1 MENETKLTAL
11 QKMTAYFDQRALN
24 EKMDKEQREM
34 YAKQIAADPA
44 GSVADFL
51 QLHKRGLVPRIY
63 GLLTLSEF
71 DLNDIYRK
79 EQDKQQEVIK
89 ATADTVLTSEWSFK
103 NNRDAQ
109 SQLKLLDASL
119 HELALQGDRSQLT
132 FLQKAKLGQARFAT
146 DGRLLDCFSVLQ
158 LDPTE
163 YGLIKVEKKGNLN
176 YKLAYSDSIPEGWT
190 PVDGTAAPTFIPN
203 IGSMLHITN
212 APHSGAMAPDTMPT
226 STETKGAPGTFGTA
240 KQ

>member
-24 EKMDKEQREM
+24 EKMSKEQREL
-34 YAKQIAADPA
+34 YAKDIAAAPA
-44 GSVADFL
+44 EHVLDFL
-51 QLHKRGLVPRIY
+51 RLHQYGIVPMNY
-63 GLLTLSEF
+63 GLLTFSEF
-71 DLNDIYRK
+71 DLTDIFRK
-79 EQDKQQEVIK
+79 EQDRQQAIIAE
-89 ATADTVLTSEWSFK
+89 TASLVYTNEFAAK
-103 NNRDAQ
+103 NNSDAMRQ
-109 SQLKLLDASL
+109 VKRLDVAL
-119 HELALQGDRSQLT
+119 HELAGQGDHSQLT

-176 YKLAYSDSIPEGWT
+176 YKLAYSDSIPEGYN
-190 PVDGTAAPTFIPN
+190 PLDGTAAPTFIPN

-226 STETKGAPGTFGTA
+226 STETKGAPGSFVTA
-240 KQ
+240 K